1 MTKIYFGC
9 DEIPRHWQ
17 QYFELCNAIEL
28 NLQRFDNPPNIE
40 TLNGWRVDSPRGFAF
55 VLHAD
60 PEVTEGIQQAARDGA
75 DQLPEKLQEG
85 WARTME
91 HAHALAARAILFRT
105 PVSLAP
111 ADTSRAALEMF
122 ATECA
127 DEFSYPVIWEA
138 AGTWDTASTRE
149 WAAERGLTYAYDPFL
164 AFRDEIGLTH
174 GDGAFIL
181 SERAGL
187 RREFDHYDIRQLVDA
202 LGSYNRAYFLLRGRF
217 QWKYAEHFAELLDY
231 EP

>member
-28 NLQRFDNPPNIE
+28 DLRRFDNPPKKE
-40 TLNGWRVDSPRGFAF
+40 TLNKWRVESPKGFAF

-60 PEVTEGIQQAARDGA
+60 PRVSEGLVQAASSGA
-75 DQLPEKLQEG
+75 DEPPSQLVDGWEKTLDD
-85 WARTME
+85 
-91 HAHALAARAILFRT
+91 AHGLAARAVLIKT
-105 PVSLAP
+105 PVAFAP
-111 ADTSRAALEMF
+111 GESSRQALEMF
-122 ATECA
+122 AQNLG
-127 DEFSYPVIWEA
+127 DQFSRPIIWEA
-138 AGTWDTASTRE
+138 AGSWETGPTRD
-149 WAAERGLTYAYDPFL
+149 WAADHGVTYAYDPFL

-187 RREFDHYDIRQLVDA
+187 RRQFDRYDIRGLIDA
-202 LGSYNRAYFLLRGRF
+202 VQSYNRAFFLLRGRF
-217 QWKYAEHFAELLDY
+217 QWKYAEHFGDLLDY
-231 EP
+231 N